1 MSNRDRLPPAPCSSQ
16 VDGRQQGPPTRA
28 AASDP
33 RRSLRDARRSLPST
47 PGDGLPQRPSRNDAM
62 VRVDTAS
69 WQQGH
74 AAGLSGLPY
83 WLGRRNLA
91 AKIDS
96 WSWISGYI
104 EGEAARLKR
113 GSQATSKLD
122 ANREY

>member
-1 MSNRDRLPPAPCSSQ
+1 MSNRDRLPQRQSRDDALIH
-16 VDGRQQGPPTRA
+16 VDA
-28 AASDP
+28 
-33 RRSLRDARRSLPST
+33 
-47 PGDGLPQRPSRNDAM
+47 
-62 VRVDTAS
+62 AS
-69 WQQGH
+69 WQQGY
-74 AAGLSGLPY
+74 AAGLSGVPS

-91 AKIDS
+91 AEIDS

>member
-1 MSNRDRLPPAPCSSQ
+1 MSNRDRLPQ
-16 VDGRQQGPPTRA
+16 RQ
-28 AASDP
+28 S
-33 RRSLRDARRSLPST
+33 RD
-47 PGDGLPQRPSRNDAM
+47 DAM
-62 VRVDTAS
+62 IRVDAAS

-74 AAGLSGLPY
+74 AAGLSGMAS

-104 EGEAARLKR
+104 EGQAARLMR

>member
-1 MSNRDRLPPAPCSSQ
+1 MSDRDRLPQ
-16 VDGRQQGPPTRA
+16 RQ
-28 AASDP
+28 
-33 RRSLRDARRSLPST
+33 
-47 PGDGLPQRPSRNDAM
+47 SRNDAM
-62 VRVDTAS
+62 IRVDAAS
-69 WQQGH
+69 WQQGYDD
-74 AAGLSGLPY
+74 ALSGVPS

-91 AKIDS
+91 AEIDS